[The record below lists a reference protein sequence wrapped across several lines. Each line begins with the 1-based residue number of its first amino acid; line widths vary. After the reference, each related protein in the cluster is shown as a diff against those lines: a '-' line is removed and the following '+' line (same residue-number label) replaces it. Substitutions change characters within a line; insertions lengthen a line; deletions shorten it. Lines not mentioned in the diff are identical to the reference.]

1 MPGRQ
6 PSVHDVRRASRNHAM
21 RRRTLVLGVL
31 LACALAGSRAD
42 SARPRAILIVTLDT
56 TRADSLPAYGFR
68 GVATAA
74 IDRLASEGTTFDN
87 AESVAPLTLTAH
99 TSMFT
104 GLYPPRHGVRDNL
117 APPLDA
123 AHTTLAEVL
132 RRQGFRT
139 AAFVGSA
146 VLRRDRGLA
155 RGFDAYDDGTTPGET
170 TPRRR
175 SASEVVDAATAW
187 IRALG
192 PEPFFVWVHLYD
204 AHAPQALPAQF
215 RREYGDRYEGAIAY
229 MDAQIARLLDALQ
242 DTGRLESAAI
252 VLAADHGESLGEHG
266 EREHGIFVYES
277 ALRVPLIVR
286 APGMRPRRVRGLA
299 SLVDVSPTVLDL
311 VGHPERSVRDGRSLL
326 PAMRGQPLPERT
338 VYAESMY
345 AERFGWSPLRTIRD
359 GRFKFID
366 APRPELYDLAAD
378 PFEQRNLAAQRA
390 PVVAAMR
397 AELGDIAAGTTGRA
411 LPAPDVLR
419 ELAALG
425 YVAPGPAGRA
435 AAAGA
440 ARLDPKDYIHVFNHA
455 TRSHST
461 PAR

>member
-1 MPGRQ
+1 MKRPF
-6 PSVHDVRRASRNHAM
+6 
-21 RRRTLVLGVL
+21 TVLGVL
-31 LACALAGSRAD
+31 LAAACALVGSRAH
-42 SARPRAILIVTLDT
+42 SPRPRAIVLVTLDT
-56 TRADSLPAYGFR
+56 TRADGLPAYGFR
-68 GVATAA
+68 GVTTPA
-74 IDRLASEGTTFDN
+74 IDRLAGEGTIFEN

-99 TSMFT
+99 ASIFT

-123 AHTTLAEVL
+123 AHAAMAEVL
-132 RRQGFRT
+132 RADGFRT
-139 AAFVGSA
+139 GAFVGSA

-155 RGFDAYDDGTTPGET
+155 RGFDVYDDGTPPGGR

-175 SASEVVDAATAW
+175 SAREVVDAANAW
-187 IRALG
+187 INSLG
-192 PEPFFVWVHLYD
+192 QERFFLWVHLYD
-204 AHAPQALPAQF
+204 AHAPQTLPVEF

-229 MDAQIARLLDALQ
+229 MDAQIARLLGALQ
-242 DTGRLESAAI
+242 QARRLESTAI
-252 VLAADHGESLGEHG
+252 VLAADHGESLGDHG
-266 EREHGIFVYES
+266 EREHGLFVYES
-277 ALRVPLIVR
+277 VLRVPLIVR
-286 APGMRPRRVRGLA
+286 APGVRPRRVADLA
-299 SLVDVSPTVLDL
+299 SLVDVFPTVLDL
-311 VGHPERSVRDGRSLL
+311 LGHRARPGSDGRSLL
-326 PAMRGQPLPERT
+326 PAMRGQRLPERS

-366 APRPELYDLAAD
+366 APRPELYDLATD

-390 PVVAAMR
+390 PVAAAMR
-397 AELGDIAAGTTGRA
+397 AELENTAAGHTRPSGLA
-411 LPAPDVLR
+411 PPDVLR

-461 PAR
+461 QAR